1 MIKGV
6 LFDMDGVLLDSEE
19 YITRAGMKL
28 FEEKGYKVQYED
40 FKEYTGMGEDR
51 FLGGVAEKYSIPF
64 NVEKDKARA
73 YEIYENLVKGELEP
87 LPGVRNFLKKC
98 SKKGLK
104 TAVATSADEVK
115 MHINLREIGLSED
128 DFHTTI
134 NGSEVKNKKPDPE
147 IFLKAA
153 RKLGL
158 DPVNC
163 LVIEDAVSG
172 LKAAKSAGCKCL
184 ALTTSFS
191 PEDFKDADWI
201 AEDLSLAPKE
211 CLNW

>member
-28 FEEKGYKVQYED
+28 FEEKGYKVHYED
-40 FKEYTGMGEDR
+40 FKEFTGMGEDR

-73 YEIYENLVKGELEP
+73 YEIYEELVKGELEP

-98 SKKGLK
+98 NKKGLK

-115 MHINLREIGLSED
+115 MHINLREIGLSEN

-201 AEDLSLAPKE
+201 AEDLSLAPEE